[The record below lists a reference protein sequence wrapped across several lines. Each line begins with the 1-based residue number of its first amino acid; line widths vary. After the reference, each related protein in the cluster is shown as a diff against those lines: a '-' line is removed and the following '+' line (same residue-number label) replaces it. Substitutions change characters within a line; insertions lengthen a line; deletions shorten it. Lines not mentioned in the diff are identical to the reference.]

1 MKTIEF
7 KNSNVREQGH
17 IITSFLKN
25 CTPHLAYQFY
35 GNELKIAGFDEAEL
49 NNANEFIT
57 DVIADEATCLV
68 LSFVRPGE
76 DIKSFEFLFMGL
88 SEKIYDI
95 VEVDSSN
102 YIVYFKHSPKKN
114 LVKIREFFERNP
126 SYCADV
132 YVLAY
137 DGKIHPNNLIRSDY
151 IPHVPGRFEA
161 TEWFLL
167 HKDRIAYFN
176 YEEIKGI
183 VDKINDDYLQTREMF
198 CVTVRANGLISFTC
212 DNRVGRRVYD
222 LLIKE
227 LDKLTPVKVGV
238 NYLDWV
244 KAGLIDEDS
253 KF

>member
-25 CTPHLAYQFY
+25 STPHLAYQFY
-35 GNELKIAGFDEAEL
+35 GNELNIAGFDEVEL
-49 NNANEFIT
+49 NKANEFIA

-68 LSFVRPGE
+68 LNFVKPDEG
-76 DIKSFEFLFMGL
+76 IKFVEMLFKAA
-88 SEKIYDI
+88 SEKVYDI
-95 VEVDSSN
+95 VEVDSNN
-102 YIVYFKHSPKKN
+102 YIVYFKYSPKKS
-114 LVKIREFFERNP
+114 LAKLREFFEDNP
-126 SYCADV
+126 SYGADA
-132 YVLAY
+132 YTLAY
-137 DGKIHPNNLIRSDY
+137 DGKVHPNNLVRYGY
-151 IPHVPGRFEA
+151 IPHVPGRLPA

-167 HKDRIAYFN
+167 HKDRIAYYN

-198 CVTVRANGLISFTC
+198 CVTVRANGLTSFTC

-227 LDKLTPVKVGV
+227 LDKLTPVKVGA
-238 NYLDWV
+238 NYLDWI
-244 KAGLIDEDS
+244 KAGLIDENS

>member
-25 CTPHLAYQFY
+25 FTPHLAYQFY
-35 GNELKIAGFDEAEL
+35 GNELKIAGFDEVEL
-49 NNANEFIT
+49 NKANEFIT

-76 DIKSFEFLFMGL
+76 DIKSFEFLCMVL
-88 SEKIYDI
+88 SEKIYGI
-95 VEVDSSN
+95 VEVNSSN

-114 LVKIREFFERNP
+114 LTKIREFFERNP

-137 DGKIHPNNLIRSDY
+137 DGKIHPNNLIRYNY
-151 IPHVPGRFEA
+151 IPQVPGRFEA

-167 HKDRIAYFN
+167 HKDRIAYYN

-198 CVTVRANGLISFTC
+198 CVNVRANGLTSFAC
-212 DNRVGRRVYD
+212 DNRVGHRVYD
-222 LLIKE
+222 LLMKE

-238 NYLDWV
+238 NYLDWI